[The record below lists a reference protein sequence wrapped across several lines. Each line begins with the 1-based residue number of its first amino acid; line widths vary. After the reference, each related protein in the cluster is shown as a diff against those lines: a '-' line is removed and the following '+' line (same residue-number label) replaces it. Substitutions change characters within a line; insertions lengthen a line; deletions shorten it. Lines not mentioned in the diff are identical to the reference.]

1 MIKID
6 INKVCRFS
14 LLCANLYSPSG
25 LFCFFWL
32 LVPSSPEVD
41 WPLRTL
47 REHWDF
53 FSSSIRLG
61 YVVFHC
67 CADLYSQSGLLCYFL
82 VASPIERRSRLA
94 IENIEKAIYEVIVP
108 LPLPLLLRPHFIQI
122 GPTFLC
128 PRFLYT
134 SMLWIFIHPDILMFT
149 LYHASI
155 AMC

>member
-6 INKVCRFS
+6 LNKVCCFS
-14 LLCANLYSPSG
+14 LLFANLYSP
-25 LFCFFWL
+25 
-32 LVPSSPEVD
+32 
-41 WPLRTL
+41 
-47 REHWDF
+47 
-53 FSSSIRLG
+53 
-61 YVVFHC
+61 
-67 CADLYSQSGLLCYFL
+67 SGLLCYFL

-134 SMLWIFIHPDILMFT
+134 LRLDFYAMDFNPDILMFILYCYVLT
-149 LYHASI
+149 LVPVWFCGLRNISTPTSLSAVKYRLRTTELKKTNLLLSL
-155 AMC
+155 

>member
-6 INKVCRFS
+6 INKVCCFS
-14 LLCANLYSPSG
+14 LLCKSVFSVR
-25 LFCFFWL
+25 FI
-32 LVPSSPEVD
+32 
-41 WPLRTL
+41 
-47 REHWDF
+47 
-53 FSSSIRLG
+53 SSS
-61 YVVFHC
+61 
-67 CADLYSQSGLLCYFL
+67 L

-134 SMLWIFIHPDILMFT
+134 LRLDFYAMDLIRPDILMFILYCYVLT
-149 LYHASI
+149 LVPVWFCGLRNILITLPLSAG
-155 AMC
+155 CELLN

>member
-6 INKVCRFS
+6 LNKVCCFS
-14 LLCANLYSPSG
+14 LLFANLYSP
-25 LFCFFWL
+25 
-32 LVPSSPEVD
+32 
-41 WPLRTL
+41 
-47 REHWDF
+47 
-53 FSSSIRLG
+53 
-61 YVVFHC
+61 
-67 CADLYSQSGLLCYFL
+67 SGLLCYFL

-134 SMLWIFIHPDILMFT
+134 SMLWILIHPDILYTTHQLLCANFS
-149 LYHASI
+149 ASAVLWLEEYI
-155 AMC
+155 NCNIPLRSQIQVANY

>member
-6 INKVCRFS
+6 LNKVCCFS
-14 LLCANLYSPSG
+14 LLFANLYSP
-25 LFCFFWL
+25 
-32 LVPSSPEVD
+32 
-41 WPLRTL
+41 
-47 REHWDF
+47 
-53 FSSSIRLG
+53 
-61 YVVFHC
+61 
-67 CADLYSQSGLLCYFL
+67 SGLLCYFL

-134 SMLWIFIHPDILMFT
+134 SMLWILIHPDILYTTHQLLCANFS
-149 LYHASI
+149 ASAVLWLEEYI
-155 AMC
+155 NYITPLRTANY